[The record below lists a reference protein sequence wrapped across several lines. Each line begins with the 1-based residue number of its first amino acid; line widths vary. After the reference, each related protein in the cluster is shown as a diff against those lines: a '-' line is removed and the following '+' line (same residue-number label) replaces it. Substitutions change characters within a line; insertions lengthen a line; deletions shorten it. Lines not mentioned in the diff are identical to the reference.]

1 MKILDDEERNEH
13 WNTVLT
19 EGIKGCVVGAGCAAL
34 LVGAV
39 KAKWPAHYM
48 KFNSSIKT
56 AMWAMPT
63 VSVGAFFADD
73 GSWKFD
79 EKMYRSDYLQTLENQ
94 KLEHWNHLS
103 TSDKAFTLVND
114 NKYKI
119 IITAW
124 AASLYGSW
132 HFVNKDKYMT
142 VAQKAVQ
149 ARVYAQAITVV
160 LLLGTLLLSMHER
173 ELAAKEPAPVPE
185 WKRYLAEQEAAKKNA

>member
-1 MKILDDEERNEH
+1 MKILNDEERNEH
-13 WNTVLT
+13 WNIVLV
-19 EGIKGCVVGAGCAAL
+19 EGAKGCVVGAGCAAL

-39 KAKWPAHYM
+39 KRRWPTHFT
-48 KFNSSIKT
+48 KFNTSLKT

-63 VSVGAFFADD
+63 IGMGAFFADD
-73 GSWKFD
+73 GSWKYD
-79 EKMYRSDYLQTLENQ
+79 EKMYRADYLQTVEQ
-94 KLEHWNHLS
+94 EKLDRWLHLS
-103 TSDKAFTLVND
+103 TGDKAFTLVND

-119 IITAW
+119 VIGAW

-132 HFVNKDKYMT
+132 HIVNKDKYMT

-185 WKRYLAEQEAAKKNA
+185 WKRYLAEQEAAKKNV